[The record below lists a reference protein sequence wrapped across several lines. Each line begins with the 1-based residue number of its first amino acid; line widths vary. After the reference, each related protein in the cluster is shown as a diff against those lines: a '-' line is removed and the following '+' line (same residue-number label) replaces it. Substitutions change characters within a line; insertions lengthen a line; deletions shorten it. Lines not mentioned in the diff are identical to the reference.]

1 MPKMAYGIMRIH
13 PTHRIQSPEP
23 ARAWRHDMPE
33 ACTLCHT
40 DRSAKWAAQA
50 LGRQQGKPPPE
61 DLPSDPAFE
70 VAESVRTLLSG
81 DVVQRAVAASA
92 LGETRGAT
100 AQPLARLW
108 AVPFLLQAMED
119 NYASIRRMAWLS
131 LEALVAR
138 AGEVRPALAA
148 SAGQVPRFE
157 PQASSE
163 ERARVVGRWRE
174 WWAALDKGD
183 IPRPDS
189 AVPLDAALE
198 PIPAAIEQLLKKRAA
213 QPPIQIG
220 E

>member
-1 MPKMAYGIMRIH
+1 
-13 PTHRIQSPEP
+13 
-23 ARAWRHDMPE
+23 
-33 ACTLCHT
+33 
-40 DRSAKWAAQA
+40 
-50 LGRQQGKPPPE
+50 
-61 DLPSDPAFE
+61 
-70 VAESVRTLLSG
+70 
-81 DVVQRAVAASA
+81 
-92 LGETRGAT
+92 
-100 AQPLARLW
+100 
-108 AVPFLLQAMED
+108 MED
-119 NYASIRRMAWLS
+119 DYSSIRRMAWLS
-131 LEALVAR
+131 LESLVAR

-157 PQASSE
+157 PQASAE

-198 PIPAAIEQLLKKRAA
+198 PLPAVAGELLRKRAA